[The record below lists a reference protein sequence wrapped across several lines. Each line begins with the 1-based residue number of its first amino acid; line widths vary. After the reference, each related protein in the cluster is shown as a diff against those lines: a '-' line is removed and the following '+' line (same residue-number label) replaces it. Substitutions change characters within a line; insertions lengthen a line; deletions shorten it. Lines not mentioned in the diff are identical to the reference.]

1 MALAKLEAN
10 IGSIVV
16 TSKGVFTV
24 ESINTAQTKEGTSTS
39 ISGHSRSGRFF
50 SIEGEEGTY
59 KVIANPTIEQVNEAY
74 ARERQ
79 LEQLVNNVHAYE
91 ETPIV
96 SRYYSQNPNT
106 KLTLT
111 LITPNAVN
119 GTRAK
124 MGKLERELNALREW
138 VMERYL
144 EYTSEVAA
152 ALEAHRNPFAP
163 IQEGAT
169 EKVTIKERELQVGR
183 VYRYNYY
190 KHPRYYGRNTRV
202 TYARVY
208 RVTKTRAYVE
218 LSGGKKGYIA
228 SNPYAA
234 YWEGVR
240 VVIGEEGYPIIG
252 TPKVMPFGTLQEASR
267 YYELTHNPVSP
278 EKLINTTFANAFF
291 PEEGA
296 TTPAL
301 FGSYY
306 EELVKRINKPGRYH
320 YSEERAESHA
330 EEAVNNAIFEA
341 LSEIDKGIMGARQVT
356 RQVENFYAGK

>member
-10 IGSIVV
+10 IGSIVF

-24 ESINTAQTKEGTSTS
+24 ESINTKQTKEGTSTS

-50 SIEGEEGTY
+50 SLEGEEGAY

-79 LEQLVNNVHAYE
+79 LEQLVNNVRAYE

-96 SRYYSQNPNT
+96 SRYYNENPNA
-106 KLTLT
+106 KLALT

-144 EYTSEVAA
+144 EYSTEVTT

-163 IQEGAT
+163 VEEGAA

-183 VYRYNYY
+183 VYRYKYRHPHYY
-190 KHPRYYGRNTRV
+190 WSQTRV
-202 TYARVY
+202 TYAKVC

-218 LSGGKKGYIA
+218 LSGGKKGYITN
-228 SNPYAA
+228 NPGGGRT
-234 YWEGVR
+234 EGIR
-240 VVIGEEGYPIIG
+240 VIIGEREYPILG
-252 TPKVMPFGTLQEASR
+252 VPEAMPFGTLQEASR
-267 YYELTHNPVSP
+267 YYELTHNPVNL
-278 EKLINTTFANAFF
+278 EKLVSTTFANAFF

-301 FGSYY
+301 FGTL
-306 EELVKRINKPGRYH
+306 EEMLMRIGKHERWQYGK
-320 YSEERAESHA
+320 ERAETCV
-330 EEAVNNAIFEA
+330 EAVEKAVI
-341 LSEIDKGIMGARQVT
+341 EILTEINKAVMGARQVI

>member
-144 EYTSEVAA
+144 EYTSEVAT

-183 VYRYNYY
+183 VYRYKYRHPHYY
-190 KHPRYYGRNTRV
+190 WSQTRV
-202 TYARVY
+202 TYAKVC

-218 LSGGKKGYIA
+218 LSGGKKGYITN
-228 SNPYAA
+228 NPGGGRT
-234 YWEGVR
+234 EGIR
-240 VVIGEEGYPIIG
+240 VIIGEREYPILG
-252 TPKVMPFGTLQEASR
+252 VPEAMPFGTLQEASR
-267 YYELTHNPVSP
+267 YYELTHNPVNL
-278 EKLINTTFANAFF
+278 EKLVSTTFANAFF

-301 FGSYY
+301 FGTL
-306 EELVKRINKPGRYH
+306 EEMLMRIGKHERWQYGK
-320 YSEERAESHA
+320 ERAETRV
-330 EEAVNNAIFEA
+330 EAVENVVFEILTEINKAI
-341 LSEIDKGIMGARQVT
+341 LGARQVT

>member
-10 IGSIVV
+10 IGSIVF

-24 ESINTAQTKEGTSTS
+24 ESINTKQTKEGTSTS

-50 SIEGEEGTY
+50 SLEGEEGAY

-74 ARERQ
+74 ARECQ
-79 LEQLVNNVHAYE
+79 LEQLVNNVRAYE

-96 SRYYSQNPNT
+96 SRYYNQNPNA
-106 KLTLT
+106 KLALT

-144 EYTSEVAA
+144 EYSTEVTT

-163 IQEGAT
+163 VEEGAA

-183 VYRYNYY
+183 VYRYEYRHPHYY
-190 KHPRYYGRNTRV
+190 WSQTRV
-202 TYARVY
+202 TYAKVC

-218 LSGGKKGYIA
+218 LSGGKKGYITN
-228 SNPYAA
+228 NPGGGRT
-234 YWEGVR
+234 EGIR
-240 VVIGEEGYPIIG
+240 VIIGEREYPILG
-252 TPKVMPFGTLQEASR
+252 VPEAMPFGTLQEASR
-267 YYELTHNPVSP
+267 YYELTHNPVNL
-278 EKLINTTFANAFF
+278 EKLVSTTFANAFF

-301 FGSYY
+301 FGTL
-306 EELVKRINKPGRYH
+306 EEMLMRIGKHERWQYGK
-320 YSEERAESHA
+320 ERAETCV
-330 EEAVNNAIFEA
+330 EAVEKAVFEILTEINKAI
-341 LSEIDKGIMGARQVT
+341 LGARQVI

>member
-152 ALEAHRNPFAP
+152 ALEAHRNP
-163 IQEGAT
+163 
-169 EKVTIKERELQVGR
+169 
-183 VYRYNYY
+183 
-190 KHPRYYGRNTRV
+190 
-202 TYARVY
+202 
-208 RVTKTRAYVE
+208 
-218 LSGGKKGYIA
+218 
-228 SNPYAA
+228 
-234 YWEGVR
+234 
-240 VVIGEEGYPIIG
+240 
-252 TPKVMPFGTLQEASR
+252 
-267 YYELTHNPVSP
+267 VSP
-278 EKLINTTFANAFF
+278 EKLINTTFANVFF
-291 PEEGA
+291 SEEGA
-296 TTPAL
+296 ATPAL